1 MKTWTEHQV
10 SQNTRKK
17 NLILLMNPPVS
28 AWDASVKGGKM
39 IINRFCI
46 DENAGF
52 ELSGVTCLKKRH
64 QFVVTFHVCEKMAL
78 HIISLMHK

>member
-52 ELSGVTCLKKRH
+52 ELSGVTCLKKNAINL
-64 QFVVTFHVCEKMAL
+64 F
-78 HIISLMHK
+78 